1 MRGDVMDNAIRVG
14 KRSCRR
20 IGVTGLLIGLLVAG
34 MAHGAVP
41 LKAGTQEVSVELGQ
55 IGAVAS
61 AARRDFDRGLE
72 AFEENEWAL
81 AERLWLWSARAG
93 NMQAR
98 YHLGV
103 LYDRL
108 APGSVAALIW
118 YRRAA
123 RAGHSD
129 AQHNLALA
137 YMRGEGVPMDMQQA
151 LYWWTRA
158 ARQGN
163 VDSQYNLGLV
173 YALGQGGVTPNRERA
188 RFWWLQ
194 AARHGDAAAQYNL
207 GTLYA
212 SEPNH
217 PDFCQARRWFTVS
230 SRNGFARADQALA
243 LLPGPASICH

>member
-1 MRGDVMDNAIRVG
+1 MDRAIGDG
-14 KRSCRR
+14 KRACRR
-20 IGVTGLLIGLLVAG
+20 PGVAGLLIGLLMAG
-34 MAHGAVP
+34 AAHGAVP
-41 LKAGTQEVSVELGQ
+41 IGIGTPGISAGLDR

-93 NMQAR
+93 NVQAR

-137 YMRGEGVPMDMQQA
+137 YMRGEGVPVDMQQA

-158 ARQGN
+158 ARAGN

-212 SEPNH
+212 SEPQH
-217 PDFCQARRWFTVS
+217 PDFCQARHWFTVS
-230 SRNGFARADQALA
+230 SRNGFVRADQALA
-243 LLPGPASICH
+243 LLPPERHTCY

>member
-1 MRGDVMDNAIRVG
+1 MDSAIRDG
-14 KRSCRR
+14 KRACRLA
-20 IGVTGLLIGLLVAG
+20 GLLAGLLMAG
-34 MAHGAVP
+34 MAHGVVPVAVGTEE
-41 LKAGTQEVSVELGQ
+41 AGAGLDRM
-55 IGAVAS
+55 GAVAS
-61 AARRDFDRGLE
+61 AARRDFDHGLE
-72 AFEENEWAL
+72 AYEANEWAL

-93 NMQAR
+93 NVQAR

-137 YMRGEGVPMDMQQA
+137 YMRGEGVPVDMQRA
-151 LYWWTRA
+151 LYWWIRA

-173 YALGQGGVTPNRERA
+173 YALGQGGVTPDRERA

-194 AARHGDAAAQYNL
+194 AARRGDPAAQYNL
-207 GTLYA
+207 ATLYA
-212 SEPNH
+212 SEPAR
-217 PDFCQARRWFTVS
+217 PDYCRARRWFLAS
-230 SRNGFARADQALA
+230 SRNGFSRAAEALA
-243 LLPGPASICH
+243 LLPALSSVCH

>member
-1 MRGDVMDNAIRVG
+1 MRGDVMDSPIRDG
-14 KRSCRR
+14 KRSCCL
-20 IGVTGLLIGLLVAG
+20 IGAAGLLVGLLLAG
-34 MAHGAVP
+34 TARGAVP
-41 LKAGTQEVSVELGQ
+41 VGTGTPGISAGLNR

-81 AERLWLWSARAG
+81 AERLWLWAALVG
-93 NMQAR
+93 NVQAR

-137 YMRGEGVPMDMQQA
+137 YMRGEGVPVDMPQA
-151 LYWWTRA
+151 IYWWTRA
-158 ARQGN
+158 ARAGN

-173 YALGQGGVTPNRERA
+173 YALGQGGVRPDRERA

-212 SEPNH
+212 SEPAR
-217 PDFCQARRWFTVS
+217 PDYCRARRWFLAS
-230 SRNGFARADQALA
+230 SRNGFARASEALA
-243 LLPGPASICH
+243 LLPGPASICP